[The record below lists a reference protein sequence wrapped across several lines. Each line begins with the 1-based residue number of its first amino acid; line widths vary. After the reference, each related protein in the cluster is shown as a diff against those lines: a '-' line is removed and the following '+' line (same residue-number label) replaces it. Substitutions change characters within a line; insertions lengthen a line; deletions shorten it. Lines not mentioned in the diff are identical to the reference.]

1 MMMPGRSGAWRRFVN
16 ALGVGHDAVTTTK
29 VMIVPCRLLDHRE
42 RSAVHVIAL
51 RERTNYR
58 HLRISLPS
66 YISLQRYRQ
75 YVATKMMTPAASV
88 TRTSRM
94 GRKKLWPE
102 RTAIKFPAGTFERIA
117 AILDEGE
124 DRMTFMREAVER
136 EVERREAAGKRKK
149 PHRRL

>member
-1 MMMPGRSGAWRRFVN
+1 
-16 ALGVGHDAVTTTK
+16 
-29 VMIVPCRLLDHRE
+29 
-42 RSAVHVIAL
+42 
-51 RERTNYR
+51 
-58 HLRISLPS
+58 
-66 YISLQRYRQ
+66 
-75 YVATKMMTPAASV
+75 V

-117 AILDEGE
+117 AVLDECE

-149 PHRRL
+149 PDRRR

>member
-1 MMMPGRSGAWRRFVN
+1 
-16 ALGVGHDAVTTTK
+16 
-29 VMIVPCRLLDHRE
+29 
-42 RSAVHVIAL
+42 
-51 RERTNYR
+51 
-58 HLRISLPS
+58 
-66 YISLQRYRQ
+66 
-75 YVATKMMTPAASV
+75 MMTPEASV

>member
-1 MMMPGRSGAWRRFVN
+1 
-16 ALGVGHDAVTTTK
+16 
-29 VMIVPCRLLDHRE
+29 
-42 RSAVHVIAL
+42 
-51 RERTNYR
+51 
-58 HLRISLPS
+58 
-66 YISLQRYRQ
+66 
-75 YVATKMMTPAASV
+75 V